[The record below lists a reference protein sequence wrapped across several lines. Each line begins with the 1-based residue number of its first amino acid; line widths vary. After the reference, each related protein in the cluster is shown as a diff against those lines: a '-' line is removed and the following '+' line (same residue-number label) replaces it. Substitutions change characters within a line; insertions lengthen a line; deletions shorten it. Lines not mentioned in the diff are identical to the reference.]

1 VVTELISRV
10 ERLGRA
16 TVARLIRPAA
26 TGYPSAAGQS
36 SRRCV
41 VKIKLKPLDG
51 QVVVVVGASS
61 GIGRATASRL
71 AGRGAKVVVAARS
84 ASGLDSLVAEIRARG
99 GDAVSRVCDVAD
111 AVAVMAVADLAV
123 THYGQIDTWVNCAA
137 QSLYASFEDT
147 TANEFRRLMEVN
159 YLGQVHGAL
168 AALPH
173 LREAGQGAL
182 ISISSVESIVSL
194 PLHAAY
200 SASKHAVEG
209 AMDALRR
216 DLIAEAVPISVTSIK
231 PATVNT
237 PLFTNSGNRMDVK
250 PKGPPPIYS
259 SDAVA
264 ACVEYAAEHP
274 VRDLFAGGAAKQMAI
289 GQVLMPSGMDWLLA
303 KVLIRSERTGE
314 RVPGGSPGNLESP
327 SSDDRVDGDLRG
339 RPSVYGWLQRH
350 PGVGRLALAGAVV
363 GLAASA
369 ISQRDT
375 DPGRFC

>member
-1 VVTELISRV
+1 
-10 ERLGRA
+10 
-16 TVARLIRPAA
+16 
-26 TGYPSAAGQS
+26 
-36 SRRCV
+36 
-41 VKIKLKPLDG
+41 
-51 QVVVVVGASS
+51 
-61 GIGRATASRL
+61 
-71 AGRGAKVVVAARS
+71 
-84 ASGLDSLVAEIRARG
+84 
-99 GDAVSRVCDVAD
+99 
-111 AVAVMAVADLAV
+111 
-123 THYGQIDTWVNCAA
+123 
-137 QSLYASFEDT
+137 
-147 TANEFRRLMEVN
+147 
-159 YLGQVHGAL
+159 VHGAL

-209 AMDALRR
+209 AIDALRR

-259 SDAVA
+259 PDAVA

-289 GQVLMPSGMDWLLA
+289 GQLLMPRGMDWLLA
-303 KVLIRSERTGE
+303 KVLIRSERARE
-314 RVPGGSPGNLESP
+314 RVPGGSQGNLESP
-327 SSDDRVDGDLRG
+327 SSDNRVDGDFRG

-350 PGVGRLALAGAVV
+350 PGVGRLALAGAVM
-363 GLAASA
+363 GLAAA
-369 ISQRDT
+369 AVPKRDT

>member
-1 VVTELISRV
+1 
-10 ERLGRA
+10 
-16 TVARLIRPAA
+16 
-26 TGYPSAAGQS
+26 
-36 SRRCV
+36 
-41 VKIKLKPLDG
+41 
-51 QVVVVVGASS
+51 
-61 GIGRATASRL
+61 
-71 AGRGAKVVVAARS
+71 
-84 ASGLDSLVAEIRARG
+84 
-99 GDAVSRVCDVAD
+99 
-111 AVAVMAVADLAV
+111 
-123 THYGQIDTWVNCAA
+123 
-137 QSLYASFEDT
+137 
-147 TANEFRRLMEVN
+147 
-159 YLGQVHGAL
+159 
-168 AALPH
+168 
-173 LREAGQGAL
+173 
-182 ISISSVESIVSL
+182 
-194 PLHAAY
+194 
-200 SASKHAVEG
+200 
-209 AMDALRR
+209 
-216 DLIAEAVPISVTSIK
+216 
-231 PATVNT
+231 
-237 PLFTNSGNRMDVK
+237 MDVK

-259 SDAVA
+259 PDAVA